1 MSAPRRTYPFVRP
14 QELEGGATARH
25 PVIIVGAGPVG
36 LTMAIDL
43 MERGIPA
50 IIIDDDNTVSIG
62 SRAICYA
69 KRTLEIWDRL
79 GCGEVMLD
87 KGVTWNVGKV
97 YLGEDP
103 DPIYTFNMLDEEGYK
118 YPGFINLQQYYNEE
132 FLIDRLSELGGE
144 IRWQSK
150 VVDVEPTAD
159 HVAIKVETAAGT
171 YDLTCDYLIAADG
184 SKSPVRKMLGL
195 DFEGKVFEDHF
206 LIADIKM
213 KQPFP
218 PERRFWFDPV
228 FNKGQSALLHK
239 QPDDVW
245 RLDLQLGWD
254 IDRDAELKPERVA
267 QRVHAALPGVDF
279 EFEWISIYTFQCRR
293 LDKFRHGRVIFV
305 GDSAHLVSPFGARGA
320 NSGVQDAD
328 NLGWKLQLVL
338 EGKAPDSLLD
348 SYDAERV
355 YAAKE
360 NLLNSTRSTDFI
372 TPKSRISR
380 TFRDAVLQLAQDVPF
395 ARPMVNSGR
404 LSVPA
409 ILRSSS
415 LNTPDEDTFSG
426 KMMPGAPAADGQI
439 QADGGEEWLLTWLVR
454 ANGGRENH
462 GTGFMA
468 LYFAGSPADDQAAA
482 AAIANLK
489 RDSIPVAVYAVGEP
503 TVDLSCPVLT
513 DAAGHLA
520 RRYDSRPGT
529 VYLLRPDTHVTGR
542 WRRFDAAKIRA
553 ARTRAVGH
561 AATAPL
567 KEQVA

>member
-1 MSAPRRTYPFVRP
+1 MSTPRRTYPFVRP
-14 QELEGGATARH
+14 PELDGGGSPRR
-25 PVIIVGAGPVG
+25 PVIVVGAGPVG

-43 MERGIPA
+43 IERGIPA
-50 IIIDDDNTVSIG
+50 IVIDDDNTVSVG

-79 GCGEVMLD
+79 ACGEVMLN

-97 YLGEDP
+97 YLGDDP

-144 IRWQSK
+144 IRWLSK
-150 VVDVEPTAD
+150 VVGVKPHGG
-159 HVAIKVETAAGT
+159 HVAISVETSAGT
-171 YDLTCDYLIAADG
+171 YELTCDYLIAADG
-184 SKSPVRKMLGL
+184 SKSPIRRMMGL

-218 PERRFWFDPV
+218 SERRFWFDPV

-254 IDRDAELKPERVA
+254 IDREAEMKPERVA
-267 QRVHAALPGVDF
+267 QRVRAALPGVEF

-338 EGKAPDSLLD
+338 AGKAPDHLLD
-348 SYDAERV
+348 SYDAERL

-380 TFRDAVLQLAQDVPF
+380 AFRDAVLQLAGSQPF

-409 ILRSSS
+409 ILRESP
-415 LNTPDEDTFSG
+415 LNTPDTDAFAG
-426 KMMPGAPAADGQI
+426 KMAPGAPAADGRVHVEGR
-439 QADGGEEWLLTWLVR
+439 DEWLLTYLAR
-454 ANGGRENH
+454 SNGGRERC
-462 GTGFMA
+462 GTGFTA
-468 LYFAGSPADDQAAA
+468 LYFAGSVADDRAAEA
-482 AAIANLK
+482 AMAALR
-489 RDSIPVAVYAVGEP
+489 RDAIPVSFYVVGQP
-503 TVDLSCPVLT
+503 ATPLGCPALEDV
-513 DAAGHLA
+513 AGHLT
-520 RRYDSRPGT
+520 RRYDARPGT
-529 VYLLRPDTHVTGR
+529 VYLLRPDHHVAGR
-542 WRRFDAAKIRA
+542 WRRVDAAKVRA
-553 ARTRAVGH
+553 ARDHATGH
-561 AATAPL
+561 TALTVL
-567 KEQVA
+567 KEHVA